1 MEKHASLMGLGA
13 MNNTALAVAIQ
24 GQIGTDVKI
33 AYSQPQLAGGI
44 FTSADTYTRFLRKVI
59 EGQLRISALLGSH
72 PVCTNPRTCA
82 QAVFA
87 PLPPN
92 ESWHHSVGH
101 WVEDDPAVGDGAFSS
116 PGAFGFYP
124 WVDAVRS
131 PGAQS
136 LADRNGVLID
146 TARAPP
152 GARGSP
158 GRSLRRYDG
167 KKSTGQVTTI

>member
-59 EGQLRISALLGSH
+59 EGQLRIGALLGSH

-124 WVDAVRS
+124 WVDASRTHY
-131 PGAQS
+131 
-136 LADRNGVLID
+136 GVLARSVPGGAFD
-146 TARAPP
+146 SVQSGRLVRKAWQTGTA
-152 GARGSP
+152 
-158 GRSLRRYDG
+158 Y
-167 KKSTGQVTTI
+167 

>member
-13 MNNTALAVAIQ
+13 MNNAALAVAIQ

-59 EGQLRISALLGSH
+59 EGQLRIGALLGSH

-124 WVDAVRS
+124 WVDASRTHYGVLVRS
-131 PGAQS
+131 VPG
-136 LADRNGVLID
+136 
-146 TARAPP
+146 
-152 GARGSP
+152 GAFDSVQC
-158 GRSLRRYDG
+158 GRLVR
-167 KKSTGQVTTI
+167 KAWQTGAAY